1 MAHKAKILCK
11 IVALTIMGVVLFVAG
26 LVGTIY
32 SGWFQDELR
41 QVLVDAVNKQPG
53 MHMSLDKFRLWMPLR
68 LELQGLSFMQDG
80 DTIIAAKHFDG
91 RVSPLPL
98 LHGTIEVEHA
108 KLHDGLYRMGNR
120 DSATYITVHA
130 GDADISPATVQLNPM
145 KIRLKQGSLD
155 DALVDIYINPNPP
168 KSGSGEASEPSPL
181 NIDVDDLTLRNF
193 TYRMNMLPTIDTL
206 GVNIAEGRLHGAAI
220 DVLKQTIDISEFIG
234 SGLNAR
240 YIVPDS
246 ATIANTIVAP
256 ADTTKSAPWTVRMQT
271 LDFTNS
277 HGLYTTNG
285 YKPEAGLDFGY
296 IDVDSLHLNIT
307 NFYNCASTVKLPL
320 NLRGVER
327 CGVDITAAGTLDI
340 NDDGMTFTDFAVST
354 PLGTTLK
361 AEGFLGTGDIVNDNT
376 VPVSLNID
384 GTLSMAD
391 TKLMFPIA
399 KPYLSLLPKSTK
411 LDMGV
416 EVDGNML
423 KLRLGK
429 LKMTLGSTM
438 SIDASGFLCN
448 VMDAKKLS
456 GDISLQ
462 GKIGN
467 VDPFVRMF
475 LAGTGIAIPP
485 MTLGGRIKFDNGN
498 YAGNMKARTLGG
510 DIALDGSWHG
520 RGNKYDIDLIANSFP
535 VGAFMPSLGIGNVTA
550 HVNAVGQGFDIYSKS
565 IASDINLDIA
575 SVQYQGKTYNDIN
588 GTASI
593 HNGHTSLDITS
604 LNNGLDFSLVG
615 SAELSDDNHYVVTAQ
630 VNGRDIDLAALNL
643 SETQARLAINADIDA
658 DFSRDM
664 HETTATLR
672 LYDLKYTHD
681 SGEINID
688 DVTAHLNSTDSVTNA
703 SIRNRDLYAYFSAPM
718 GLDSVATR
726 FTRAANVAT
735 KQITDR
741 KISVV
746 NVQRELPEFVI
757 DVNAGHDNAL
767 NQLLA
772 DSDMSFKRMSFE
784 ASNDSVIFVGAKA
797 LSFTTGETRLDT
809 LSLDI
814 NQIGE
819 RLNYIAKVGN
829 RPGTLDDWAH
839 VDVDGYFETD
849 KLGIRVNQRNIKG
862 KNGYDVGGALAFVG
876 DSLATLHLEPLN
888 ARIGYQDWTINEDNF
903 IKYNIRYRHIDANLH
918 MHGVG
923 STLAIYSEHAQDV
936 EDAAHGSDED
946 LIVDVQNVNL
956 QDWISLNPFAPPV
969 KGVLSA
975 NMRVNWQDKALTG
988 NGEVSL
994 TDFIYGKD
1002 RVGDIKADI
1011 NILTNHTGL
1020 MNADVALW
1028 IDGVK
1033 SMTLTGALNDSTRTS
1048 PLNLDFSM
1056 IRFPLSTV
1064 NPFIP
1069 GVAKL
1074 SGMLNGRM
1082 DISGDSNK
1090 PILNGYL
1097 DFDSARVS
1105 VDMLGSTLAFSEEQ
1119 IPVTNNI
1126 VNINDFKIT
1135 ACNENPLTING
1146 KVDITELSSPQI
1158 SLMAKATNMQLV
1170 NSSRAPKGADLY
1182 GKAFMSL
1189 NADVNGNLGRLY
1201 VNATADIL
1209 PGTNVTYVMTET
1221 TSAALQTRSNTDM
1234 VKFVNFSDTTA
1245 VEKAD
1250 TIGTP
1255 ETMQMYINAVLNVQ
1269 SGSTVNVDLSSDG
1282 KNRIQLKSQGSLN
1295 YTSTPTSSDRLTG
1308 RLAINSG
1315 FARYTV
1321 QVMGE
1326 KLFNFNEGSYVAFTG
1341 DMMNPQLNISATDQV
1356 RANVTQEGQ
1365 NSRLIY
1371 FDVGLNVTG
1380 TLNNMDVAFDLST
1393 DDDATVAN
1401 ELASMS
1407 KDQRASAAMNLL
1419 ITNIY
1424 NGTETK
1430 ADANL
1435 GGNALYSFL
1444 TSQLN
1449 SWAASTIRGVDL
1461 SFGINQY
1468 DLTDNGSTSQA
1479 TSYSYQVSKSLFN
1492 DRFKIV
1498 VGGNYTDG
1506 TNSEENVAESLV
1518 SDVSIEYSLNK
1529 NGTMLVKIFR
1539 HTGYES
1545 ILEGEITQT
1554 GVGFEY
1560 RRKIRRIGDMFR
1572 WRRRRNS
1579 QAQMTRQ
1586 DTTTVN
1592 DQTLKQ

>member
-1 MAHKAKILCK
+1 
-11 IVALTIMGVVLFVAG
+11 
-26 LVGTIY
+26 
-32 SGWFQDELR
+32 
-41 QVLVDAVNKQPG
+41 
-53 MHMSLDKFRLWMPLR
+53 
-68 LELQGLSFMQDG
+68 
-80 DTIIAAKHFDG
+80 
-91 RVSPLPL
+91 
-98 LHGTIEVEHA
+98 
-108 KLHDGLYRMGNR
+108 
-120 DSATYITVHA
+120 
-130 GDADISPATVQLNPM
+130 
-145 KIRLKQGSLD
+145 
-155 DALVDIYINPNPP
+155 
-168 KSGSGEASEPSPL
+168 
-181 NIDVDDLTLRNF
+181 
-193 TYRMNMLPTIDTL
+193 
-206 GVNIAEGRLHGAAI
+206 
-220 DVLKQTIDISEFIG
+220 
-234 SGLNAR
+234 
-240 YIVPDS
+240 
-246 ATIANTIVAP
+246 
-256 ADTTKSAPWTVRMQT
+256 
-271 LDFTNS
+271 
-277 HGLYTTNG
+277 
-285 YKPEAGLDFGY
+285 
-296 IDVDSLHLNIT
+296 
-307 NFYNCASTVKLPL
+307 
-320 NLRGVER
+320 
-327 CGVDITAAGTLDI
+327 
-340 NDDGMTFTDFAVST
+340 
-354 PLGTTLK
+354 
-361 AEGFLGTGDIVNDNT
+361 
-376 VPVSLNID
+376 
-384 GTLSMAD
+384 
-391 TKLMFPIA
+391 
-399 KPYLSLLPKSTK
+399 
-411 LDMGV
+411 
-416 EVDGNML
+416 
-423 KLRLGK
+423 
-429 LKMTLGSTM
+429 
-438 SIDASGFLCN
+438 
-448 VMDAKKLS
+448 
-456 GDISLQ
+456 
-462 GKIGN
+462 
-467 VDPFVRMF
+467 
-475 LAGTGIAIPP
+475 
-485 MTLGGRIKFDNGN
+485 
-498 YAGNMKARTLGG
+498 
-510 DIALDGSWHG
+510 
-520 RGNKYDIDLIANSFP
+520 
-535 VGAFMPSLGIGNVTA
+535 
-550 HVNAVGQGFDIYSKS
+550 
-565 IASDINLDIA
+565 
-575 SVQYQGKTYNDIN
+575 
-588 GTASI
+588 
-593 HNGHTSLDITS
+593 
-604 LNNGLDFSLVG
+604 
-615 SAELSDDNHYVVTAQ
+615 
-630 VNGRDIDLAALNL
+630 
-643 SETQARLAINADIDA
+643 
-658 DFSRDM
+658 
-664 HETTATLR
+664 
-672 LYDLKYTHD
+672 
-681 SGEINID
+681 
-688 DVTAHLNSTDSVTNA
+688 
-703 SIRNRDLYAYFSAPM
+703 
-718 GLDSVATR
+718 
-726 FTRAANVAT
+726 
-735 KQITDR
+735 
-741 KISVV
+741 
-746 NVQRELPEFVI
+746 
-757 DVNAGHDNAL
+757 
-767 NQLLA
+767 
-772 DSDMSFKRMSFE
+772 
-784 ASNDSVIFVGAKA
+784 
-797 LSFTTGETRLDT
+797 
-809 LSLDI
+809 
-814 NQIGE
+814 
-819 RLNYIAKVGN
+819 
-829 RPGTLDDWAH
+829 
-839 VDVDGYFETD
+839 
-849 KLGIRVNQRNIKG
+849 
-862 KNGYDVGGALAFVG
+862 
-876 DSLATLHLEPLN
+876 
-888 ARIGYQDWTINEDNF
+888 
-903 IKYNIRYRHIDANLH
+903 
-918 MHGVG
+918 
-923 STLAIYSEHAQDV
+923 
-936 EDAAHGSDED
+936 
-946 LIVDVQNVNL
+946 
-956 QDWISLNPFAPPV
+956 
-969 KGVLSA
+969 
-975 NMRVNWQDKALTG
+975 
-988 NGEVSL
+988 
-994 TDFIYGKD
+994 
-1002 RVGDIKADI
+1002 
-1011 NILTNHTGL
+1011 
-1020 MNADVALW
+1020 
-1028 IDGVK
+1028 
-1033 SMTLTGALNDSTRTS
+1033 MTLTGALNDSTRTS

-1126 VNINDFKIT
+1126 VDINDFKIT

-1158 SLMAKATNMQLV
+1158 SLKAKATNMQLV

-1189 NADVNGNLGRLY
+1189 NADVNGNLSRLY

-1506 TNSEENVAESLV
+1506 TNSEENVAENLV

>member
-1 MAHKAKILCK
+1 
-11 IVALTIMGVVLFVAG
+11 
-26 LVGTIY
+26 
-32 SGWFQDELR
+32 
-41 QVLVDAVNKQPG
+41 
-53 MHMSLDKFRLWMPLR
+53 
-68 LELQGLSFMQDG
+68 
-80 DTIIAAKHFDG
+80 
-91 RVSPLPL
+91 
-98 LHGTIEVEHA
+98 
-108 KLHDGLYRMGNR
+108 
-120 DSATYITVHA
+120 
-130 GDADISPATVQLNPM
+130 
-145 KIRLKQGSLD
+145 
-155 DALVDIYINPNPP
+155 
-168 KSGSGEASEPSPL
+168 
-181 NIDVDDLTLRNF
+181 
-193 TYRMNMLPTIDTL
+193 
-206 GVNIAEGRLHGAAI
+206 
-220 DVLKQTIDISEFIG
+220 
-234 SGLNAR
+234 
-240 YIVPDS
+240 
-246 ATIANTIVAP
+246 
-256 ADTTKSAPWTVRMQT
+256 
-271 LDFTNS
+271 
-277 HGLYTTNG
+277 
-285 YKPEAGLDFGY
+285 
-296 IDVDSLHLNIT
+296 
-307 NFYNCASTVKLPL
+307 
-320 NLRGVER
+320 
-327 CGVDITAAGTLDI
+327 
-340 NDDGMTFTDFAVST
+340 
-354 PLGTTLK
+354 
-361 AEGFLGTGDIVNDNT
+361 
-376 VPVSLNID
+376 
-384 GTLSMAD
+384 
-391 TKLMFPIA
+391 
-399 KPYLSLLPKSTK
+399 
-411 LDMGV
+411 
-416 EVDGNML
+416 
-423 KLRLGK
+423 
-429 LKMTLGSTM
+429 
-438 SIDASGFLCN
+438 
-448 VMDAKKLS
+448 
-456 GDISLQ
+456 
-462 GKIGN
+462 
-467 VDPFVRMF
+467 
-475 LAGTGIAIPP
+475 
-485 MTLGGRIKFDNGN
+485 
-498 YAGNMKARTLGG
+498 
-510 DIALDGSWHG
+510 
-520 RGNKYDIDLIANSFP
+520 
-535 VGAFMPSLGIGNVTA
+535 
-550 HVNAVGQGFDIYSKS
+550 
-565 IASDINLDIA
+565 
-575 SVQYQGKTYNDIN
+575 
-588 GTASI
+588 
-593 HNGHTSLDITS
+593 
-604 LNNGLDFSLVG
+604 
-615 SAELSDDNHYVVTAQ
+615 
-630 VNGRDIDLAALNL
+630 
-643 SETQARLAINADIDA
+643 
-658 DFSRDM
+658 
-664 HETTATLR
+664 
-672 LYDLKYTHD
+672 
-681 SGEINID
+681 
-688 DVTAHLNSTDSVTNA
+688 
-703 SIRNRDLYAYFSAPM
+703 
-718 GLDSVATR
+718 
-726 FTRAANVAT
+726 
-735 KQITDR
+735 
-741 KISVV
+741 
-746 NVQRELPEFVI
+746 
-757 DVNAGHDNAL
+757 
-767 NQLLA
+767 
-772 DSDMSFKRMSFE
+772 
-784 ASNDSVIFVGAKA
+784 
-797 LSFTTGETRLDT
+797 
-809 LSLDI
+809 
-814 NQIGE
+814 
-819 RLNYIAKVGN
+819 
-829 RPGTLDDWAH
+829 
-839 VDVDGYFETD
+839 
-849 KLGIRVNQRNIKG
+849 
-862 KNGYDVGGALAFVG
+862 
-876 DSLATLHLEPLN
+876 
-888 ARIGYQDWTINEDNF
+888 
-903 IKYNIRYRHIDANLH
+903 
-918 MHGVG
+918 
-923 STLAIYSEHAQDV
+923 
-936 EDAAHGSDED
+936 
-946 LIVDVQNVNL
+946 
-956 QDWISLNPFAPPV
+956 
-969 KGVLSA
+969 
-975 NMRVNWQDKALTG
+975 
-988 NGEVSL
+988 
-994 TDFIYGKD
+994 
-1002 RVGDIKADI
+1002 
-1011 NILTNHTGL
+1011 
-1020 MNADVALW
+1020 
-1028 IDGVK
+1028 
-1033 SMTLTGALNDSTRTS
+1033 MTLTGALNDSTRTS

-1158 SLMAKATNMQLV
+1158 SLMVKATNMQLV
-1170 NSSRAPKGADLY
+1170 NSSRAPKGADIY

-1189 NADVNGNLGRLY
+1189 NADVNGNLSRLY